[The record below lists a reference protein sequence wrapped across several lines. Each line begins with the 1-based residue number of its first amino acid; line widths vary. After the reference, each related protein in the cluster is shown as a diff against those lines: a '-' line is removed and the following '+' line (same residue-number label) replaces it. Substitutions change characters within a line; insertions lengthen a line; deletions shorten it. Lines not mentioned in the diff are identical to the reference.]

1 VNGVK
6 RCDERRVKRKRISLD
21 ERQRVM
27 RLGINVHPDNLESCP
42 VVTNPRAAR
51 TAKEVE

>member
-6 RCDERRVKRKRISLD
+6 RCDERLVKRKRISLN

-27 RLGINVHPDNLESCP
+27 RLGINVYPDNFESRLA
-42 VVTNPRAAR
+42 VTNTRAAR
-51 TAKEVE
+51 TAEEVE

>member
-1 VNGVK
+1 VNRVK
-6 RCDERRVKRKRISLD
+6 RCDELRVKRKRISLD

-27 RLGINVHPDNLESCP
+27 RLGINVYPDDFKSCP
-42 VVTNPRAAR
+42 AVTNTRAAR